1 MRLINCDESP
11 YSIFDNMIHMN
22 LVDKRSSVSDRMYE
36 VENTIIPDHL
46 KNKYITTHVV
56 FDEMNRVVGIVD
68 DIKEFDEYLILNIY
82 ETIYDEWLVDNIVKI
97 LNIYMNQQKV
107 TLSWTKRKV
116 VGRYL
121 YENLSTFYRELCYF
135 HTVYKNFIYWTM
147 MLLQESNEI
156 LKPFDSYII
165 HSKKYS
171 LNKNSNPVNYDIEE
185 IVVRKNDFKIYMWLP
200 RQTIFITKK
209 RIGDYKNDQELKEK
223 IQRYVNEIYN
233 YEYYEYD
240 WINTWTLSFAT
251 YDNSKSPW
259 DENYRKEVLTMK
271 FNVDKIVLPEI
282 DITDFFETTIYD
294 QIQLLVN
301 EWWENKNTD
310 LEKANKILLQ
320 KIENVMNQYMIK

>member
-22 LVDKRSSVSDRMYE
+22 LVDKRFPVSDRMYE
-36 VENTIIPDHL
+36 VGNTIIPDHL

-97 LNIYMNQQKV
+97 LNIYMNQQEV
-107 TLSWTKRKV
+107 TLSWTKKKV

-121 YENLSTFYRELCYF
+121 YESLSTFYKELCYLDKL
-135 HTVYKNFIYWTM
+135 YKDFLYWIM
-147 MLLQESNEI
+147 ILLQESKQV

-165 HSKKYS
+165 HSKKYD
-171 LNKNSNPVNYDIEE
+171 LNKNSNPINYDIEE
-185 IVVRKNDFKIYMWLP
+185 IIIRKNDFKVRVWLP
-200 RQTIFITKK
+200 DKTIFITKK

-320 KIENVMNQYMIK
+320 KIENVMNQYIIK

>member
-1 MRLINCDESP
+1 MRLINCNESP

-22 LVDKRSSVSDRMYE
+22 LVDKRFPVSDRMYE
-36 VENTIIPDHL
+36 VGNTTIPDHL

-97 LNIYMNQQKV
+97 LNIYMNQQEV
-107 TLSWTKRKV
+107 TLSWTKKKV

-121 YENLSTFYRELCYF
+121 YESLSTFYKELCYLDKL
-135 HTVYKNFIYWTM
+135 YKDFLYWIM
-147 MLLQESNEI
+147 ILLQESKQV

-165 HSKKYS
+165 HSKKYD
-171 LNKNSNPVNYDIEE
+171 LNKNSNPINYDIEE
-185 IVVRKNDFKIYMWLP
+185 IIIRKNDFKVRIWLP
-200 RQTIFITKK
+200 DKTIFITKK

-320 KIENVMNQYMIK
+320 KIENVMNQYIIK

>member
-1 MRLINCDESP
+1 MP
-11 YSIFDNMIHMN
+11 
-22 LVDKRSSVSDRMYE
+22 DK
-36 VENTIIPDHL
+36 
-46 KNKYITTHVV
+46 
-56 FDEMNRVVGIVD
+56 
-68 DIKEFDEYLILNIY
+68 
-82 ETIYDEWLVDNIVKI
+82 
-97 LNIYMNQQKV
+97 
-107 TLSWTKRKV
+107 
-116 VGRYL
+116 
-121 YENLSTFYRELCYF
+121 
-135 HTVYKNFIYWTM
+135 
-147 MLLQESNEI
+147 
-156 LKPFDSYII
+156 
-165 HSKKYS
+165 
-171 LNKNSNPVNYDIEE
+171 
-185 IVVRKNDFKIYMWLP
+185 
-200 RQTIFITKK
+200 TIFITKK

-240 WINTWTLSFAT
+240 WINTWTLSFVT

-320 KIENVMNQYMIK
+320 KIENVMNQYIIKW